1 MDRPGLVSRVHE
13 YAEAVSQYD
22 PYAPRE
28 AEPEYQY
35 SPVRRGITFRELIRK
50 LFAPIIALGL
60 LLLKFGAFAI
70 KFFGI
75 FISIGG
81 YALIWGWK
89 FAVGFVVL
97 ILIHELGHFVEAK
110 RQGLN
115 PSLPVFIPFLGAYVA
130 MKNAPFDP
138 WRNLLVSAAGPFAGG
153 LASLATWGIG
163 EATDSRL
170 LVALAYSGFLLNL
183 FNLIPVRPFD
193 GGYIWRSV
201 RALNVGRR
209 QHAAWTSTARTVLGG
224 AVYAGLIA
232 SLVLGMV
239 ATHVPQDRL

>member
-1 MDRPGLVSRVHE
+1 
-13 YAEAVSQYD
+13 
-22 PYAPRE
+22 
-28 AEPEYQY
+28 
-35 SPVRRGITFRELIRK
+35 VRQSSVRELIRK
-50 LFAPIIALGL
+50 LFAPIIGFGL

-89 FAVGFVVL
+89 FAVGFVFL

-138 WRNLLVSAAGPFAGG
+138 WRNLFVSAAGPFAGG
-153 LASLATWGIG
+153 LAALATWGIA
-163 EATDSRL
+163 EATGSRL
-170 LVALAYSGFLLNL
+170 LLALAYAGFLLNL

-193 GGYIWRSV
+193 GGFIWRSV
-201 RALNVGRR
+201 RALHAGRQNTAWASPVR
-209 QHAAWTSTARTVLGG
+209 AAVAG
-224 AVYAGLIA
+224 AIYATLIVTLA
-232 SLVLGMV
+232 LGMY